1 MRISPFVRCAPLA
14 LVALAALAAA
24 SCGNVVRSSRSPVML
39 VVGSLVATPGG
50 GTGTP
55 SSVLASSVINLVTSP
70 APCTSSAPCR
80 VVFNDVGSASMAVVM
95 KDVTVTPT
103 TNNQVTITGYHVAY
117 LRSDGLNT
125 PGVDVPYPF
134 DGAVTV
140 TIPAGGT
147 GTVGFEIVRNVAKEE
162 SPLVELNSN
171 QSTVINAI
179 AQVTF
184 YGHDIVGN
192 DVSVMGSILVDFG
205 DFAVGS

>member
-1 MRISPFVRCAPLA
+1 MRIRNVTRGAS
-14 LVALAALAAA
+14 LAALVVATA

-50 GTGTP
+50 GTGSP
-55 SSVLASSVINLVTSP
+55 SSVLASSVINLITTP
-70 APCTSSAPCR
+70 APCTSATPCR
-80 VVFNDVGSASMAVVM
+80 VVFNDVGSASIAVVM

-103 TNNQVTITGYHVAY
+103 TNNQVTISGYHVEY
-117 LRSDGLNT
+117 VRSDGLNR

-147 GTVGFEIVRNVAKEE
+147 ATVGFEIVRNVAKEE

-179 AQVTF
+179 AHVTF
-184 YGHDIVGN
+184 YGRDIVGN